1 MQIPTNLL
9 ILYKGIAFF
18 DLQQYNYILEK
29 FQYIICLF
37 EYILLS
43 NQIGEVKN
51 GIFKS
56 FIHIRIFADMSYF
69 LFFDER
75 HKR

>member
-1 MQIPTNLL
+1 MLTNLL

-18 DLQQYNYILEK
+18 DFHKYNVKLEIYL
-29 FQYIICLF
+29 YIIYSF

-56 FIHIRIFADMSYF
+56 FIYIRVFADMSYF